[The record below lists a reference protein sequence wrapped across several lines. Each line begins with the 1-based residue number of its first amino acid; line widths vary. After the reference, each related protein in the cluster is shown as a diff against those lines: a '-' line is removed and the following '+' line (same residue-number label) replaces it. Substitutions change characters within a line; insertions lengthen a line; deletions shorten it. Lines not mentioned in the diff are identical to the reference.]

1 MGLFIVFLIKR
12 RTYTLFRT
20 QRYKIL
26 VEKSIKTM
34 FVTQNAPS
42 QFCAKKDKNFDK
54 MAGQNVFFDKIFFTQ
69 NKMT

>member
-1 MGLFIVFLIKR
+1 
-12 RTYTLFRT
+12 
-20 QRYKIL
+20 
-26 VEKSIKTM
+26 M